1 MGAPGGTRNNWFWD
15 EQATRRILEYRLDTN
30 PPRAA
35 RVYALTSVAY
45 YDAMVACW
53 DAKYTY
59 WAIRL
64 FQLDSEFKPLFTTP
78 NHPSY
83 PSAHGCLSG
92 AAGMMLAWLFPRD
105 AASLTALV
113 DQAGESRIW
122 AGLHFRSDVVVGL
135 VIRRTV
141 AWKVIER
148 KQPDGA

>member
-1 MGAPGGTRNNWFWD
+1 
-15 EQATRRILEYRLDTN
+15 
-30 PPRAA
+30 
-35 RVYALTSVAY
+35 
-45 YDAMVACW
+45 VACW

-59 WAIRL
+59 WSIRP
-64 FQLDSEFKPLFTTP
+64 FQLDPEFKPLFTTP

-92 AAGMMLAWLFPRD
+92 AAGAMLAWLFPRD
-105 AASLTALV
+105 AASLTAMV

-135 VIRRTV
+135 VIGRTV

-148 KQPDGA
+148 TQPDGA